1 MQLALTTTDQQRLES
16 LADRI
21 LAHYDTK
28 RPPVPVETILQH
40 PPEGMLEAVDITDLS
55 LVFGMGEHRY
65 EYRMALARLLYRE
78 LCRKQNLLGENPR
91 SYNEA
96 SRYFAAVLLIPQ
108 KWILRATRWP
118 LVTLQQL
125 SEDFRV
131 PEYVMSTRLSNL
143 GKHVRGMD

>member
-1 MQLALTTTDQQRLES
+1 MQPTLTTADQQRLEA

-21 LAHYDTK
+21 LAHYNTK

-40 PPEGMLEAVDITDLS
+40 PPEGILEAVDITDLS
-55 LVFGMGEHRY
+55 LVLGMGEHRY

-78 LCRKQNLLGENPR
+78 LCRNQNHLGEELS

-96 SRYFAAVLLIPQ
+96 SRYFAAVLLIPR

-143 GKHVRGMD
+143 GKHVRGMN

>member
-1 MQLALTTTDQQRLES
+1 MQPTLTTADQQRLEA

-21 LAHYDTK
+21 LAHYNTK

-40 PPEGMLEAVDITDLS
+40 PPEGILEAVDITDLS
-55 LVFGMGEHRY
+55 LVLGMGEHRY

-78 LCRKQNLLGENPR
+78 LCRNQNHLGEELFP
-91 SYNEA
+91 YNEA
-96 SRYFAAVLLIPQ
+96 SRYFAAVLLVPR
-108 KWILRATRWP
+108 KWILRAVRWP

>member
-1 MQLALTTTDQQRLES
+1 MQLSLTTADQQRLEA
-16 LADRI
+16 LADKI
-21 LAHYDTK
+21 LAHYNTK
-28 RPPVPVETILQH
+28 RPPVPVEAILQH
-40 PPEGMLEAVDITDLS
+40 PPEGMLDAVDITDLS

-78 LCRKQNLLGENPR
+78 LCRHQNLLGENPR
-91 SYNEA
+91 SYNEE
-96 SRYFAAVLLIPQ
+96 SRYFAAVLLIPR
-108 KWILRATRWP
+108 KWILRAARWP

-131 PEYVMSTRLSNL
+131 PEYVMSTRLSHL